1 MDDGK
6 GTLVRR
12 ASPFLIVLV
21 ALLAWAASAP
31 RGQEPQVFRAQ
42 SNLVVLHVNVFDGK
56 SDAVPN
62 LPQEVFHV
70 VEDNVPQQVTFF
82 TNEDLPVAVGLLIDN
97 SSSMLTRR
105 HMITAGTN
113 AFAASSHREDQVFT
127 ILFNEHVTPGLPP
140 EMPFTQSPGMVQA
153 SLRKVP
159 PGGRTAFHDA
169 VIAGLSHIEQASNQ
183 KHVLIALTDGDDNA
197 SRYSERQM
205 FARAAA
211 SNALIYTI
219 STANLD
225 PGVGNQRL
233 LKRLAERTGGVTYEP
248 RNEQDVVTAFG
259 EIAANIRRGY
269 SLGYVPTNSATD
281 GRFRKVSV
289 AVRARGL
296 KNLRVSARDGY
307 VASDQAE
314 PD

>member
-1 MDDGK
+1 
-6 GTLVRR
+6 LFVI
-12 ASPFLIVLV
+12 AAL
-21 ALLAWAASAP
+21 LLAWQASAP

-70 VEDNVPQQVTFF
+70 VEDDVPQQVTFF

-105 HMITAGTN
+105 AMISAGTD
-113 AFAASSHREDQVFT
+113 AFAASSHPEDQVFT
-127 ILFNEHVTPGLPP
+127 ILFNEHVTPGLPAG
-140 EMPFTQSPGMVQA
+140 MPFTQSPGMIQA
-153 SLRKVP
+153 SLRKVA
-159 PGGRTAFHDA
+159 PGGKTAFHDA
-169 VIAGLSHIEQASNQ
+169 VIAGLSHIEQASHQ
-183 KHVLIALTDGDDNA
+183 KHVLIVLSDGDDNA

-211 SNALIYTI
+211 SAALIYTI

>member
-1 MDDGK
+1 VNDGQ
-6 GTLVRR
+6 GTLARR
-12 ASPFLIVLV
+12 ASPFLIVLA
-21 ALLAWAASAP
+21 ALPWWAASASQ
-31 RGQEPQVFRAQ
+31 GQEPQVFRAQ

-62 LPQEVFHV
+62 LPREVFHI

-82 TNEDLPVAVGLLIDN
+82 TNEDIPVAVGLLIDN

-105 HMITAGTN
+105 NMVSAGTD
-113 AFAASSHREDQVFT
+113 AFAASSHPEDQVFT
-127 ILFNEHVTPGLPP
+127 MLFNEHVIPGLPP
-140 EMPFTQSPGMVQA
+140 EMPFTRSPGMVQA
-153 SLRKVP
+153 SLRKVA
-159 PGGRTAFHDA
+159 PGGKTAFHDA
-169 VIAGLSHIEQASNQ
+169 VIAGLSHIEQATHQ
-183 KHVLIALTDGDDNA
+183 KHVLIALSDGDDNA
-197 SRYSERQM
+197 SRYSEQQM
-205 FARAAA
+205 FARAAS

-219 STANLD
+219 STAGLD

-233 LKRLAERTGGVTYEP
+233 LKRLAERTGGVTYQP
-248 RNEQDVVTAFG
+248 KNEQDVVAAFG

-289 AVRARGL
+289 SVRGRGL
-296 KNLRVSARDGY
+296 KNLQVSARDGY
-307 VASDQAE
+307 VASDHVE